1 LTSTPLADTSESTD
15 LVQQAGKPLALL
27 SQSQAVKDVIH
38 ETIDR
43 TLEAIVFVSGFPPV
57 ADRIRN
63 GRLVVAAAAVK
74 LGFKKIEARCT
85 ADIHY
90 ADEIAKVV
98 RHIFS
103 LCVLPLTTLSHI
115 SHRVRGGFAACEGS

>member
-1 LTSTPLADTSESTD
+1 
-15 LVQQAGKPLALL
+15 
-27 SQSQAVKDVIH
+27 VKDVIH

-43 TLEAIVFVSGFPPV
+43 TLKAIVFVSGFPPV

-63 GRLVVAAAAVK
+63 GRLIVAAAAVK
-74 LGFKKIEARCT
+74 LGFKKIEAHCS

-98 RHIFS
+98 WHIVS
-103 LCVLPLTTLSHI
+103 LCVLRLTTPSHI
-115 SHRVRGGFAACEGS
+115 SHRVRGGFAACERS